1 MVSVYFDG
9 PRSAEL
15 GDREL
20 LTEARRIVTEV
31 HGPAEPDIT
40 EIYRRAYGLSTAAPG
55 HYQRMLAVLARL
67 PHDVQIAGDYLT
79 QSGIEG
85 AYIAGERAAREILGS
100 LGAG

>member
-1 MVSVYFDG
+1 M
-9 PRSAEL
+9 
-15 GDREL
+15 
-20 LTEARRIVTEV
+20 TEV
-31 HGPAEPDIT
+31 HGPAEPDIA

-55 HYQRMLAVLARL
+55 HYRRMLALLARL